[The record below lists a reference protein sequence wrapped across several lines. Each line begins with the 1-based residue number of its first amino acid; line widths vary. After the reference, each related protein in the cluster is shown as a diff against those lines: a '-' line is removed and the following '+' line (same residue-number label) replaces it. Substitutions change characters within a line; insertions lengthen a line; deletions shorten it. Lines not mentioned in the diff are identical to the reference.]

1 MLICVAREMKKI
13 AFHGQFYVLCL
24 PAKDNFLKLRTNN
37 KIKSL

>member
-24 PAKDNFLKLRTNN
+24 PVKDFFIKLRANN